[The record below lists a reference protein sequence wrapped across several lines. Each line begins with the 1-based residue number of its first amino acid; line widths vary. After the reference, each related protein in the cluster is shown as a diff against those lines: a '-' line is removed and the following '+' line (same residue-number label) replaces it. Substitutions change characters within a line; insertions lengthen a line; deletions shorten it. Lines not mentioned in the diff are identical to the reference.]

1 MDRQAGDGEDE
12 PVEVPSNQLPE
23 PPSRY
28 YLIWFFMYCSA
39 EQMLK
44 I

>member
-23 PPSRY
+23 PPSRSY
-28 YLIWFFMYCSA
+28 IV
-39 EQMLK
+39 
-44 I
+44 